1 MLSLGIVGAGQFAGQ
16 FAALFKIHPDVGRVL
31 VTDLLP
37 ERAEELVAREGLDGA
52 VDSFDALLETDVD
65 AVALFTQRWTHGPL
79 VVRALRAGKHVYSA
93 VPMAVSEEEI
103 AEIIEAVRETGLT
116 YMMGETSYYN
126 PATVFARKK
135 VAEGAFGRI
144 FYAEGDYVH
153 DMDLGFYA
161 AYQYSGGEDW
171 KRTASYPPMHYP
183 THSIGGVLGAIPGH
197 AVSVSCIGVRDDRGD
212 GVFDREVSQFDND
225 FSNATAL
232 FELDNG
238 GVMRINEMR
247 RVGYPSQI
255 RESRFRYFGTEASL
269 EQIATVSV
277 WQDKRDVT
285 DISEE
290 LTTQPSMPLDDP
302 SLAHVAPELR
312 EAFVS
317 GYAPVHDKDRLPE
330 VFHGVPSGHEG
341 SHHFL
346 VDDFVRAVL
355 DRTLPPVNA
364 WVAARYTMPGIV
376 AHRSALQG
384 GERLDVRDFGDAP
397 ADLPATAPAAAPAGS
412 ADRIAAGSR

>member
-1 MLSLGIVGAGQFAGQ
+1 MVSIGIVGAGQFAGS
-16 FAALFKIHPDVGRVL
+16 FATLFNVHPDVSEVL

-37 ERAEELVAREGLDGA
+37 ERASELAVREHLAGT
-52 VDSFDALLETDVD
+52 VESFDALLATDVD
-65 AVALFTQRWTHGPL
+65 AVAIFTQRWTHGPL
-79 VVRALRAGKHVYSA
+79 VVKALRAGKHVYSA
-93 VPMAVSEEEI
+93 VPMAISEAEI
-103 AEIIEAVRETGLT
+103 AEIIGTVEETGLT

-135 VAEGAFGRI
+135 VRDGAFGRI

-171 KRTASYPPMHYP
+171 KKTASYPPMNYP

-197 AVSVSCIGVRDDRGD
+197 AVSVSCIGIRDERGD
-212 GVFDREVSQFDND
+212 GVFDKDVSQWGND
-225 FSNATAL
+225 FSNASAL

-255 RESRFRYFGTEASL
+255 RESRFRYFGTEASF
-269 EQIATVSV
+269 EQLATVSL
-277 WQDKRDVT
+277 WQDKKDVYDVT
-285 DISEE
+285 TD
-290 LTTQPSMPLDDP
+290 LTTVSSMSLDDA
-302 SLAHVAPELR
+302 SLEHVAPELR

-317 GYAPVHDKDRLPE
+317 GYAPVHEIDRLPR
-330 VFHGVPSGHEG
+330 VFHGMPSGHEG

-346 VDDFVRAVL
+346 ADDFVRAVV
-355 DRTLPPVNA
+355 DGTLPPVNA
-364 WVAARYTMPGIV
+364 WVAARYTLPGVI
-376 AHRSALQG
+376 AHQSALRH
-384 GERLDVRDFGDAP
+384 GERLSIPDHGDAP
-397 ADLPATAPAAAPAGS
+397 LESARAAEAAAGPAM
-412 ADRIAAGSR
+412 

>member
-1 MLSLGIVGAGQFAGQ
+1 MLNLGIVGAGQFAGS
-16 FAALFKIHPDVGRVL
+16 FATLFKVHPDVDRVL

-37 ERAEELVAREGLDGA
+37 ERAEELVEREGLDGA
-52 VDSFDALLETDVD
+52 VESFDAMLQTDID
-65 AVALFTQRWTHGPL
+65 AVAIFTQRWTHGPL
-79 VVRALRAGKHVYSA
+79 VVQALRAGKHVYSA
-93 VPMAVSEEEI
+93 VPMAFSEEEI
-103 AEIIEAVRETGLT
+103 AAIIEAVRETGLT

-135 VAEGAFGRI
+135 AAEGAFGRI

-161 AYQYSGGEDW
+161 AYQYSGGEEW

-183 THSIGGVLGAIPGH
+183 THAIGGVLGAIPGH
-197 AVSVSCIGVRDDRGD
+197 AVSVSCIGVKDDRGD

-232 FELDNG
+232 FELADG

-247 RVGYPSQI
+247 RVGYPSHI
-255 RESRFRYFGTEASL
+255 RESRFRYFGTEASF

-277 WQDKRDVT
+277 WQDKEEVTDVT
-285 DISEE
+285 EE
-290 LTTQPSMPLDDP
+290 LTTQPSMSLDDP

-317 GYAPVHDKDRLPE
+317 GYAPVHEVDRLPD
-330 VFHGVPSGHEG
+330 VYRGMPSGHEG

-346 VDDFVRAVL
+346 VDDFVRAVV
-355 DRTLPPVNA
+355 DGTLPPVNA

-397 ADLPATAPAAAPAGS
+397 ADPAAASRGDD